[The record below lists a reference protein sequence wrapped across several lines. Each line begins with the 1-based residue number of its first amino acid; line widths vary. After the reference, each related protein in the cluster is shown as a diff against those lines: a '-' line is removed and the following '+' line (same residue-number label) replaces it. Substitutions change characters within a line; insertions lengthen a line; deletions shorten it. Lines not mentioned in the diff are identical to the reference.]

1 MSAEGLIP
9 LSNPFTQAGKSKDNS
24 NRKNT
29 NLQLLLNKTIL
40 TTTGVVRVMQTNMS
54 TFSVDT
60 YINAWSSVSDQQSAI
75 MYMTSMEKI
84 PKSSKENS
92 RF

>member
-9 LSNPFTQAGKSKDNS
+9 LSNQVTQAGKSKDNS

-29 NLQLLLNKTIL
+29 NLQLLLNKTIFA
-40 TTTGVVRVMQTNMS
+40 TTGVVCVMQTNMS
-54 TFSVDT
+54 AFSVDT
-60 YINAWSSVSDQQSAI
+60 YMNAWSSVSDQQSAI
-75 MYMTSMEKI
+75 MYRTSMEKI
-84 PKSSKENS
+84 RKSSKENS